1 MLKVNVFLTRKSGTT
16 LEQFSAYWKEIHGPL
31 LMQQPEVIE
40 NTRRYIQLHSTDN
53 GLPGVPVAPYDGI
66 AEIWVDDL
74 DGVAAIFTSD
84 NYQNII
90 APDEAN
96 FLDREKT
103 VIMYGTEI
111 VVVE

>member
-16 LEQFSAYWKEIHGPL
+16 LQQFSTYWKAIHGPL

-40 NTRRYIQLHSTDN
+40 NTRRYIQLHSTGN

-74 DGVAAIFTSD
+74 NGVTAIFTSD
-84 NYQNII
+84 NYNNII
-90 APDEAN
+90 TPDEEN